1 MNITG
6 PDLKIGYSCFTNFK
20 CFMYYY
26 KNEKMMEYKQLLD
39 EINWIDIER
48 ILYSIQKTLEGR
60 QFINTYITAII
71 IPLFL
76 FIISLEFSACGGK
89 ISELIYFAS
98 CTTLVLVI
106 LSLTYIRLLDCRIR
120 YYNFFKNYFEEY
132 KENI

>member
-1 MNITG
+1 
-6 PDLKIGYSCFTNFK
+6 
-20 CFMYYY
+20 MYYY

-106 LSLTYIRLLDCRIR
+106 LSLTYIRLLDCCNNIHHRIILSLF
-120 YYNFFKNYFEEY
+120 YYS
-132 KENI
+132 NISNLGNEKFCI